1 MEGVLQIVG
10 SIVLLVVGVGVILYV
25 LFRKSPVKSED
36 QADVEDAE
44 DAEDAEGETEEAVEP
59 GDDIPEGDA
68 PEEIEREEKK

>member
-1 MEGVLQIVG
+1 MEEVLQIVG

-44 DAEDAEGETEEAVEP
+44 DTEGETEDADES

-68 PEEIEREEKK
+68 PEEIEREEKE

>member
-1 MEGVLQIVG
+1 MEEVLQIVG

-44 DAEDAEGETEEAVEP
+44 DAEGETEDADEP

-68 PEEIEREEKK
+68 PEEIEREGKE

>member
-1 MEGVLQIVG
+1 MEEVLQIVG

-25 LFRKSPVKSED
+25 LFRKSPVKSAD

-44 DAEDAEGETEEAVEP
+44 DAEGETEDADEP